1 MAQLLDSETIHTPA
15 GDYEMRWLLD
25 DAADQPFN
33 DGFTLLKD
41 GGRDRIDILEGDT
54 GSTESL
60 LVQEALDKHAYL
72 SSSWGCSWGW
82 QLRSGA
88 AIVRYLTL
96 KGKRGVTLVSES
108 YRPEQPSTDRQER
121 VTGVAW
127 APDDAADPAEYTRL
141 QLAQWEAWA
150 EGDTFGWQLFDPS
163 EAIVDE
169 CWGFYGQ
176 YWDESPGS
184 ERSHTLREAT
194 DIARLD
200 AENRAKAVNLVGAGF
215 VGLI

>member
-33 DGFTLLKD
+33 DGFTLLTD

-54 GSTESL
+54 DSAASL
-60 LVQEALDKHAYL
+60 LVQEAFDKHAYDGGDI
-72 SSSWGCSWGW
+72 WNW

-96 KGKRGVTLVSES
+96 KGKKGVTLVSDS
-108 YRPEQPSTDRQER
+108 YRPEQPSTDRAEQ

-150 EGDTFGWQLFDPS
+150 NGDTFGWQLFDPS

-176 YWDESPGS
+176 HWDESPDS

-194 DIARLD
+194 DIALVD
-200 AENRAKAVNLVGAGF
+200 AENRARAVNLVGAGI
-215 VGLI
+215 VGII